1 MSVDGATTQD
11 YPPRVRKGRV
21 ERATAETRIVAE
33 INLDGTGQAD
43 ISTGLPFF
51 DHMLTA
57 LSTHG
62 AFDLTV
68 CAEGDVEID
77 AHHTVEDTAIV
88 LGQAFREALG
98 DKAGIRRFGSQ
109 LLPMD
114 ETLVEAVVDI
124 SGRAYFVMNGE
135 PENLQW
141 QVIGGHYATVIN
153 RHFFETFATHSATT
167 LHVNVRYGRD
177 PHHITEAEYK
187 AVARALR
194 QAAERDPRIIGIPST
209 KGAL

>member
-1 MSVDGATTQD
+1 MTTT
-11 YPPRVRKGRV
+11 RVASASRETSESKITV
-21 ERATAETRIVAE
+21 EV
-33 INLDGTGQAD
+33 NLDGTGKAD

-51 DHMLTA
+51 NHMLTA
-57 LSTHG
+57 LCVHG
-62 AFDLTV
+62 SFDLTV
-68 CAEGDVEID
+68 RAEGDIELD

-88 LGQAFREALG
+88 LGQALAQAVG
-98 DKAGIRRFGSQ
+98 DKSGIRRFGSQ

-135 PENLQW
+135 PENMQW

-153 RHFFETFATHSATT
+153 RHFFETLAAHAAIT

-194 QAAERDPRIIGIPST
+194 QAYEMDPRTCGIPST

>member
-1 MSVDGATTQD
+1 MAQ
-11 YPPRVRKGRV
+11 RVG
-21 ERATAETRIVAE
+21 TAERKTSESNITVE
-33 INLDGTGQAD
+33 INLDGTGKSD

-57 LSTHG
+57 FATHG
-62 AFDLTV
+62 SFDLTV
-68 CAEGDVEID
+68 HAQGDIEID

-88 LGQAFREALG
+88 LGRAFAEAIG
-98 DKAGIRRFGSQ
+98 DKKGIRRFGSQ

-114 ETLVEAVVDI
+114 EALVEAVIDI
-124 SGRAYFVMNGE
+124 SGRAYYVMNGE
-135 PENLQW
+135 PENMDW
-141 QVIGGHYATVIN
+141 QIIGGHYATVIN
-153 RHFFETFATHSATT
+153 RHFFETFAIHSQTT

-194 QAAERDPRIIGIPST
+194 QAVEGDPRQTGIPST

>member
-1 MSVDGATTQD
+1 MANRIGVAQRTTSESD
-11 YPPRVRKGRV
+11 IRV
-21 ERATAETRIVAE
+21 E
-33 INLDGTGQAD
+33 INLDGSGKSE

-57 LSTHG
+57 FATHG
-62 AFDLTV
+62 SFDLKV
-68 CAEGDVEID
+68 QAKGDVEID

-88 LGQAFREALG
+88 LGRAFSDAIG
-98 DKAGIRRFGSQ
+98 DKKGIRRFGSQ

-114 ETLVEAVVDI
+114 EALVEAVIDI
-124 SGRAYFVMNGE
+124 SGRAYYVMNGE
-135 PENLQW
+135 PENMEW
-141 QVIGGHYATVIN
+141 QIIGGHYATVIN
-153 RHFFETFATHSATT
+153 RHFFETFAIHSQTT

-194 QAAERDPRIIGIPST
+194 QAVENDPRTTGVPST

>member
-1 MSVDGATTQD
+1 MSAGDAVRHNHGDRIGRAE
-11 YPPRVRKGRV
+11 RVTG
-21 ERATAETRIVAE
+21 ETKISVE

-51 DHMLTA
+51 DHMLNA
-57 LSTHG
+57 VCTHG
-62 AFDLTV
+62 SFDLRV
-68 CAEGDVEID
+68 HAEGDIDID

-88 LGQAFREALG
+88 LGRAFLEALG
-98 DKAGIRRFGSQ
+98 DKSGIRRFGSQ

-114 ETLVEAVVDI
+114 EALVEAVVDI
-124 SGRAYFVMNGE
+124 SGRPYFVMNGE
-135 PENLQW
+135 PENMEW
-141 QVIGGHYATVIN
+141 QIIGGHYATVIN

-194 QAAERDPRIIGIPST
+194 QATERDPRVNGVPST

>member
-1 MSVDGATTQD
+1 MTN
-11 YPPRVRKGRV
+11 RVGRAQ
-21 ERATAETRIVAE
+21 RATSESDITVFID
-33 INLDGTGQAD
+33 LDGTGKSD

-57 LSTHG
+57 FATHG
-62 AFDLTV
+62 LFDLQVKAT
-68 CAEGDVEID
+68 GDVEVD

-88 LGQAFREALG
+88 LGQALREAVG

-114 ETLVEAVVDI
+114 EALVEAVVDF

-135 PENLQW
+135 PDHLQW

-153 RHFFETFATHSATT
+153 RHFFESLATHAAIT

-177 PHHITEAEYK
+177 PHHVTEAEYK

-194 QAAERDPRIIGIPST
+194 AAVDHDPRQSGIPST

>member
-1 MSVDGATTQD
+1 MTN
-11 YPPRVRKGRV
+11 RVGRAQ
-21 ERATAETRIVAE
+21 RATSESDIAVS
-33 INLDGTGQAD
+33 INLDGTGKSD

-57 LSTHG
+57 FATHG
-62 AFDLTV
+62 LFDLQVKAT
-68 CAEGDVEID
+68 GDVEVD

-88 LGQAFREALG
+88 LGQALREAVG

-114 ETLVEAVVDI
+114 EALVEAVVDF

-135 PENLQW
+135 PDHLQW

-153 RHFFETFATHSATT
+153 RHFFESLATHAAIT

-177 PHHITEAEYK
+177 PHHVTEAEYK

-194 QAAERDPRIIGIPST
+194 AAVDHDPRQTGIPST

>member
-1 MSVDGATTQD
+1 MTN
-11 YPPRVRKGRV
+11 RVGRAQ
-21 ERATAETRIVAE
+21 RATSESDITVSID
-33 INLDGTGQAD
+33 LDGTGKSD

-57 LSTHG
+57 FATHG
-62 AFDLTV
+62 LFDLRVKAT
-68 CAEGDVEID
+68 GDVEVD

-88 LGQAFREALG
+88 LGQALREAVG

-114 ETLVEAVVDI
+114 EALVEAVVDF
-124 SGRAYFVMNGE
+124 SGRAYFVMDGE
-135 PENLQW
+135 PEHLQW
-141 QVIGGHYATVIN
+141 QIIGGHYATVIN
-153 RHFFETFATHSATT
+153 RHFFESLATHAAIT

-177 PHHITEAEYK
+177 PHHVTEAEYK

-194 QAAERDPRIIGIPST
+194 AAVDQDPRQTGIPST

>member
-1 MSVDGATTQD
+1 MSAGDAVRHNHGDRIGRAE
-11 YPPRVRKGRV
+11 RVTG
-21 ERATAETRIVAE
+21 ETKISVE

-51 DHMLTA
+51 DHMLNA
-57 LSTHG
+57 VCTHG
-62 AFDLTV
+62 SFDLRV
-68 CAEGDVEID
+68 HAEGDIDID

-88 LGQAFREALG
+88 LGRAFLEALG
-98 DKAGIRRFGSQ
+98 DKSGIRRFGSQ

-114 ETLVEAVVDI
+114 EALVEAVVDI
-124 SGRAYFVMNGE
+124 SGRPYFVMNGE
-135 PENLQW
+135 PENMEW
-141 QVIGGHYATVIN
+141 QIIGGHYATVIN

-194 QAAERDPRIIGIPST
+194 QATERDPRVTGVPST

>member
-1 MSVDGATTQD
+1 MSAGDAVRHNHGDRIGRAE
-11 YPPRVRKGRV
+11 RVTG
-21 ERATAETRIVAE
+21 ETKISVE

-51 DHMLTA
+51 DHMLNA
-57 LSTHG
+57 VCTHG
-62 AFDLTV
+62 SFDLRV
-68 CAEGDVEID
+68 HAEGDIDID

-88 LGQAFREALG
+88 LGRAFLEALG
-98 DKAGIRRFGSQ
+98 DKSGIRRFGSQ

-124 SGRAYFVMNGE
+124 SGRPYFVMNGE
-135 PENLQW
+135 PENMEW
-141 QVIGGHYATVIN
+141 QIIGGHYATVIN

-194 QAAERDPRIIGIPST
+194 QATEQDPRVNGVPST

>member
-1 MSVDGATTQD
+1 MSN
-11 YPPRVRKGRV
+11 RVGRAQ
-21 ERATAETRIVAE
+21 RATSESQISVV
-33 INLDGTGQAD
+33 IDLDGTGQND

-57 LSTHG
+57 FATHG
-62 AFDLTV
+62 SFDLTV
-68 CAEGDVEID
+68 QAEGDVEVD

-88 LGQAFREALG
+88 LGTALLKAVG

-114 ETLVEAVVDI
+114 EALVEAVVDF
-124 SGRAYFVMNGE
+124 SGRAYFVMTGE
-135 PENLQW
+135 PEHLQW
-141 QVIGGHYATVIN
+141 QTIGGHYATVIN
-153 RHFFETFATHSATT
+153 RHFFETLATHAAVT
-167 LHVNVRYGRD
+167 LHLNVRYGRD

-194 QAAERDPRIIGIPST
+194 GAVEFDPRQTGILST

>member
-1 MSVDGATTQD
+1 MTN
-11 YPPRVRKGRV
+11 RVGCAQ
-21 ERATAETRIVAE
+21 RATSESDITVSID
-33 INLDGTGQAD
+33 LDGTGKSD

-57 LSTHG
+57 FATHG
-62 AFDLTV
+62 LFDLQVKAT
-68 CAEGDVEID
+68 GDVEVD

-88 LGQAFREALG
+88 LGQALREAVG

-114 ETLVEAVVDI
+114 EALVEAVVDF

-135 PENLQW
+135 PDHLQW

-153 RHFFETFATHSATT
+153 RHFFESLATHAAIT

-177 PHHITEAEYK
+177 PHHVTEAEYK

-194 QAAERDPRIIGIPST
+194 AAVDHDPRQSGIPST

>member
-1 MSVDGATTQD
+1 MSAGDAVRHNHGDRIGRAE
-11 YPPRVRKGRV
+11 RVTG
-21 ERATAETRIVAE
+21 ETKISVE

-51 DHMLTA
+51 DHMLNA
-57 LSTHG
+57 VCTHG
-62 AFDLTV
+62 SFDLRV
-68 CAEGDVEID
+68 HAEGDIDID

-88 LGQAFREALG
+88 LGRAFLAALG
-98 DKAGIRRFGSQ
+98 DKSGIRRFGSQ

-114 ETLVEAVVDI
+114 EALVEAIVDI
-124 SGRAYFVMNGE
+124 SGRPYFVMNGE
-135 PENLQW
+135 PENMEW
-141 QVIGGHYATVIN
+141 QIIGGHYATVIN

-167 LHVNVRYGRD
+167 VHVNVRYGRD

-194 QAAERDPRIIGIPST
+194 QATERDPRVTGVPST

>member
-11 YPPRVRKGRV
+11 YSPSVRKGRV

-68 CAEGDVEID
+68 RAEGDVEID

-177 PHHITEAEYK
+177 PHHIAEAEFK
-187 AVARALR
+187 AFARALR
-194 QAAERDPRIIGIPST
+194 AAVEDDPRMTGVPST

>member
-1 MSVDGATTQD
+1 MAQ
-11 YPPRVRKGRV
+11 RVG
-21 ERATAETRIVAE
+21 TAERKTSESNITVE
-33 INLDGTGQAD
+33 INLDGTGKSD

-57 LSTHG
+57 FATHG
-62 AFDLTV
+62 SFDLTV
-68 CAEGDVEID
+68 QAQGDIEID

-88 LGQAFREALG
+88 LGRAFAEAIG
-98 DKAGIRRFGSQ
+98 DKKGIRRFGSQ

-114 ETLVEAVVDI
+114 EALVEAVIDI
-124 SGRAYFVMNGE
+124 SGRAYYVMNGE
-135 PENLQW
+135 PENMDW
-141 QVIGGHYATVIN
+141 QIIGGHYATVIN
-153 RHFFETFATHSATT
+153 RHFFETFAIHSQTT

-194 QAAERDPRIIGIPST
+194 QAVEGDPRQTGIPST

>member
-1 MSVDGATTQD
+1 MTN
-11 YPPRVRKGRV
+11 RVGRAQ
-21 ERATAETRIVAE
+21 RATSESDITVSID
-33 INLDGTGQAD
+33 LDGTGKSD

-57 LSTHG
+57 FATHG
-62 AFDLTV
+62 LFDLQVKAT
-68 CAEGDVEID
+68 GDVEVD

-88 LGQAFREALG
+88 LGQALREAVG

-114 ETLVEAVVDI
+114 EALVEAVVDF

-135 PENLQW
+135 PEHLQW

-153 RHFFETFATHSATT
+153 RHFFESLATDAAIT

-177 PHHITEAEYK
+177 PHHVTEAEYK

-194 QAAERDPRIIGIPST
+194 AAVDHDPRQTGIPST

>member
-1 MSVDGATTQD
+1 MSN
-11 YPPRVRKGRV
+11 RVGRAQRSTSESQISV
-21 ERATAETRIVAE
+21 VID
-33 INLDGTGQAD
+33 LDGTGSSD

-57 LSTHG
+57 FATHG
-62 AFDLTV
+62 SFDLTV
-68 CAEGDVEID
+68 QAEGDVEVD

-88 LGQAFREALG
+88 LGSALREAVG
-98 DKAGIRRFGSQ
+98 DKSGIRRFGSQ

-114 ETLVEAVVDI
+114 ETLVEAVVDF
-124 SGRAYFVMNGE
+124 SGRAYFVMIGE

-141 QVIGGHYATVIN
+141 QTMGGHYATVIN
-153 RHFFETFATHSATT
+153 RHFFETLATHAAVT
-167 LHVNVRYGRD
+167 LHLTVRYGRD

-187 AVARALR
+187 TVARALR
-194 QAAERDPRIIGIPST
+194 GAVEFDPRQTGIPST

>member
-21 ERATAETRIVAE
+21 ERATAETRIVVE

-68 CAEGDVEID
+68 RAEGDVEID

-88 LGQAFREALG
+88 L
-98 DKAGIRRFGSQ
+98 
-109 LLPMD
+109 
-114 ETLVEAVVDI
+114 
-124 SGRAYFVMNGE
+124 
-135 PENLQW
+135 
-141 QVIGGHYATVIN
+141 
-153 RHFFETFATHSATT
+153 
-167 LHVNVRYGRD
+167 
-177 PHHITEAEYK
+177 
-187 AVARALR
+187 
-194 QAAERDPRIIGIPST
+194 
-209 KGAL
+209 

>member
-1 MSVDGATTQD
+1 MSN
-11 YPPRVRKGRV
+11 RVGRAQRSTSESQISV
-21 ERATAETRIVAE
+21 VID
-33 INLDGTGQAD
+33 LDGTGSSD
-43 ISTGLPFF
+43 VSTGLPFF

-57 LSTHG
+57 FATHG
-62 AFDLTV
+62 SFDLTV
-68 CAEGDVEID
+68 QAEGDVEVD

-88 LGQAFREALG
+88 LGSALREAVG
-98 DKAGIRRFGSQ
+98 DKSGIRRFGSQ

-114 ETLVEAVVDI
+114 ETLVEAVVDF
-124 SGRAYFVMNGE
+124 SGRAYFVMIGE

-141 QVIGGHYATVIN
+141 QTIGGHYATVIN
-153 RHFFETFATHSATT
+153 RHFFETLATHAAVT
-167 LHVNVRYGRD
+167 LHLTVRYGRD

-194 QAAERDPRIIGIPST
+194 GAVEFDPRQTGIPST

>member
-1 MSVDGATTQD
+1 MSN
-11 YPPRVRKGRV
+11 RVGRAQRSTSESQISV
-21 ERATAETRIVAE
+21 VID
-33 INLDGTGQAD
+33 LDGTGSSD

-57 LSTHG
+57 FATHG
-62 AFDLTV
+62 SFDLTV
-68 CAEGDVEID
+68 QAEGDVEVD

-88 LGQAFREALG
+88 LGSALREAVG
-98 DKAGIRRFGSQ
+98 DKSGIRRFGSQ

-114 ETLVEAVVDI
+114 ETLVEAVVDF
-124 SGRAYFVMNGE
+124 SGRAYFVMIGE

-141 QVIGGHYATVIN
+141 QTIGGHYATIIN
-153 RHFFETFATHSATT
+153 RHFFETLATHAAVT
-167 LHVNVRYGRD
+167 LHLTVRYGRD

-194 QAAERDPRIIGIPST
+194 GAVEFDPRQTGISST

>member
-1 MSVDGATTQD
+1 MTN
-11 YPPRVRKGRV
+11 RVGRAQ
-21 ERATAETRIVAE
+21 RATSESDIAVSID
-33 INLDGTGQAD
+33 LDGTGKSD

-57 LSTHG
+57 FATHG
-62 AFDLTV
+62 LFDLQVKAT
-68 CAEGDVEID
+68 GDVEVD
-77 AHHTVEDTAIV
+77 AHHAVEDTAIV
-88 LGQAFREALG
+88 LGQALREAVG

-114 ETLVEAVVDI
+114 EALVEAVVDF

-135 PENLQW
+135 PEHLQW

-153 RHFFETFATHSATT
+153 RHFFESLTTHAAIT

-177 PHHITEAEYK
+177 PHHVTEAEYK

-194 QAAERDPRIIGIPST
+194 AAVDHDPRQTGIPST